1 MEGKGKGSEGSQ
13 HTVRAG
19 ETGPERKVVVMV
31 ERREYLGGG
40 YVASGREMDDLP
52 GGSLRD
58 QVDELKEQAREETV
72 RLAADARAQ
81 VAALVRRRQELLA
94 DRLGGIAAAL
104 RDAGRRLQ
112 REAARPAGTRA
123 AGAGAWPAAAAA
135 GVGGP
140 STMPPLAAPAPARVD
155 AATRGVCELAERAA
169 RQMDRAARYVRHSEL
184 REVVRDLE
192 ELARRRPA
200 VLVGGSFATGVLLA
214 RFLKSTG
221 ERGQR
226 ATWSGSD
233 MASDLPSTPVSRTG
247 AAVGGG
253 LVPEELPGRW

>member
-1 MEGKGKGSEGSQ
+1 MAES
-13 HTVRAG
+13 
-19 ETGPERKVVVMV
+19 
-31 ERREYLGGG
+31 REYLGGG
-40 YVASGREMDDLP
+40 YAASGREIDEP
-52 GGSLRD
+52 QGGSLRE
-58 QVDELKEQAREETV
+58 QVEELKEQAREETV
-72 RLAADARAQ
+72 LLAADARAQ

-123 AGAGAWPAAAAA
+123 AGAGAWPAAA

-140 STMPPLAAPAPARVD
+140 STMPPLGAPAPARVD

-169 RQMDRAARYVRHSEL
+169 RQMDRAARYVRRSEL

-214 RFLKSTG
+214 RFLKSSG
-221 ERGQR
+221 ERSQR
-226 ATWSGSD
+226 TTWSESEL
-233 MASDLPSTPVSRTG
+233 ASDLSSTPASRTG
-247 AAVGGG
+247 AAAGGG

>member
-1 MEGKGKGSEGSQ
+1 M
-13 HTVRAG
+13 A
-19 ETGPERKVVVMV
+19 

-40 YVASGREMDDLP
+40 YVAAGREMDDLP

-58 QVDELKEQAREETV
+58 QVEELKEQAREETV

-123 AGAGAWPAAAAA
+123 AGAGAWPAAA

-140 STMPPLAAPAPARVD
+140 SMMPPLAAPALAPAPAKVD

-184 REVVRDLE
+184 RDVVRDFE

-214 RFLKSTG
+214 RFLKSSG
-221 ERGQR
+221 ERGER
-226 ATWSGSD
+226 TTWSGSD
-233 MASDLPSTPVSRTG
+233 MASDLPSTPASRSG
-247 AAVGGG
+247 AAAGGG